1 MTNPTAFQLSNPEG
15 LYDPSGNAY
24 SHVAE
29 VRAGSR
35 LLYIAGQGGEGSDGQ
50 LSPVF
55 AEQAR
60 QALANLE
67 LALASKGASLA
78 QVFKL
83 TLLIVE
89 HSEECLRQWVSE
101 ADRAWGPYMKPT
113 CTLIPVPRLALDGML
128 VEIEAI
134 AAMG

>member
-1 MTNPTAFQLSNPEG
+1 MTHPTAFQLSNPEG
-15 LYDPSGNAY
+15 LYDPSDNAY

-35 LLYIAGQGGEGSDGQ
+35 LLFIAGQGGEDCHGQ
-50 LSPVF
+50 LSPLF

-67 LALASKGASLA
+67 LALGSKGANLS

-83 TLLIVE
+83 TLLVVD
-89 HSEECLRQWVSE
+89 HSQTRLREWVAE
-101 ADRAWGPYMKPT
+101 ADKAWGPQPKPT
-113 CTLIPVPRLALDGML
+113 CTLIPVARLALDGML
-128 VEIEAI
+128 VEIEAV
-134 AAMG
+134 AAL